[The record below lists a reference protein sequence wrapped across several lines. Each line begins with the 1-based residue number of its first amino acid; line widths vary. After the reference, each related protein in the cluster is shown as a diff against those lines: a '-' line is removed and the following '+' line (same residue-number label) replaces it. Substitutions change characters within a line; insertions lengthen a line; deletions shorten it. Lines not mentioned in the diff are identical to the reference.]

1 MDRDF
6 PALRGWRKAKRLL
19 RRNLGRARPAAGQRH
34 GAILPAAVA
43 AFLICAWVGLI
54 KAQATVPLEYQVKAT
69 FLYNF
74 SKLTE
79 WPSETFSENAAEL
92 VIGIVG
98 EDPFGGAIDKLA
110 ADERQ
115 HGRKLVIKRL
125 RWDQEL
131 KPCHVLFVSRSE
143 KKHLRAILANVD
155 GAGVL
160 TVSEIEGFAASGG
173 MIEFVFDDNRIRFD
187 INREAAL
194 RANLKISSR
203 LLALAH
209 TVR

>member
-1 MDRDF
+1 
-6 PALRGWRKAKRLL
+6 
-19 RRNLGRARPAAGQRH
+19 
-34 GAILPAAVA
+34 VA
-43 AFLICAWVGLI
+43 AFLIFAWVGLM

-79 WPSETFSENAAEL
+79 WPPETFSENTAEL

-98 EDPFGGAIDKLA
+98 EDPFGGAIEKLA
-110 ADERQ
+110 EDERQ

-125 RWDQEL
+125 RWNEEL

-194 RANLKISSR
+194 RGNLKISSR